1 MTKTGFRLP
10 PYLKAKN
17 GSSGTNE
24 FNDLENRKSRGIP
37 LRDTASRKR
46 VDEALKF
53 LDRNLHGLR
62 RGTTKHEYLIG
73 RVRASRRPLSTAKA
87 ICRDYLKVDQHRSEC
102 DPSDVQELWVK
113 VFKRQGRLIYP
124 EQERIFRQLDRSAIQ
139 GNLNR
144 GALERADKILRM
156 FKAPGT
162 VDRSWA
168 KAEQLANVEPV
179 GLGPVDKDEG
189 QLVGRAILGRRQP
202 KEQVP

>member
-1 MTKTGFRLP
+1 MTKTGI

-24 FNDLENRKSRGIP
+24 FNDLENRKSRNISLP
-37 LRDTASRKR
+37 DTASRKR

-87 ICRDYLKVDQHRSEC
+87 ICRDYLKVDQRRTDC

-144 GALERADKILRM
+144 GDLERADKILRM

-162 VDRSWA
+162 VDRSW
-168 KAEQLANVEPV
+168 
-179 GLGPVDKDEG
+179 G
-189 QLVGRAILGRRQP
+189 QG
-202 KEQVP
+202 